1 MTRDIKPLPDVELPE
16 LRQVGKPLRR
26 VDALGKTTGT
36 TVYAGDFEMPNMLH
50 AKVFRSSEPSARIA
64 HLNVSAA
71 EALDGVECVLT
82 AEDLP
87 GGRLATDMPGQTGQE
102 ERKGSKAPVLASDR
116 VRFVGEPIALVAAES
131 LAIAERALDLI
142 EIEYEPLPG
151 VYDPLEAMK
160 PDAPVI
166 YEPDNIVATWKIDK
180 GDVEA
185 GFAEA
190 DQIVENTFTMP
201 FIDHAYLEPEAGV
214 AWVDDQNVIN
224 IRVCTQVVEHFRSIA
239 QAVGVPHNKVHVQGT
254 MIGGGFGGK
263 EDITV
268 EIFLALL
275 TKATCRP
282 VKLVYTREE
291 SILAHSKR
299 HPFIITHRTGVK
311 EDGRITAAEI
321 EMVAN
326 AGAYPYLSPYVSL
339 YATVT
344 ANGPYKVDNLKV
356 DTKAVATN
364 NPFTSAFR
372 GFGAAQAAV
381 AYEQQ
386 MDEVAKALG
395 MDPLAFRKVNYL
407 ETGDRNALGQE
418 IESAVWLEEEAT
430 RALAALDETEARET
444 RFLDRN
450 LVSIGRGFATTMQSY
465 GRIMWFH
472 DTSRSWVGI
481 EQDGTVV
488 VRCGAP
494 DVGAGQVNS
503 LCQIAAEVL
512 GVPLED
518 VTVYNSDSALTPLAG
533 TTTATRQL
541 FMSGNAT
548 LKAARM
554 VREVLIERAAQH
566 FDVAPEAVDLAG
578 RKAFVEND
586 PDRTLPLSDLAKLC
600 AADGMKLQHLAL
612 FTAPFT
618 DQLDPDDL
626 QGDLFPDFTF
636 SAHAV
641 EVAVDTETGEI
652 TVLKSVGC
660 HDVGRA
666 INPTAVAGQIQG
678 GSAQGIGWA
687 LMEEVRVDEGVT
699 QTPSLS
705 EYLIPTAKDLPR
717 TEAIILES
725 GSGVGPFG
733 AKGIGEPSLTPA
745 APAVA
750 NAVAD
755 AIGVRVHDLPITP
768 EKVLDALDRKRRE

>member
-1 MTRDIKPLPDVELPE
+1 MKHDIKPLPDVELPE
-16 LRQVGKPLRR
+16 MRQVGKPLRR
-26 VDALGKTTGT
+26 VDALGKTTGA

-50 AKVFRSSEPSARIA
+50 AKVFRSSEPSARIK
-64 HLNVSAA
+64 LLDVSRAQ
-71 EALDGVECVLT
+71 ELTGVERVLT
-82 AEDLP
+82 AEGLP
-87 GGRLATDMPGQTGQE
+87 DGRLATDMPGQTGQE
-102 ERKGSKAPVLASDR
+102 ERKGSKAPVLASSR
-116 VRFVGEPIALVAAES
+116 VRFVGEPIALVAAET
-131 LAIAERALDLI
+131 LEIAERALELI

-160 PDAPVI
+160 PGAPVV
-166 YEPDNIVATWKIDK
+166 YEPDNVVASWKINK
-180 GDVEA
+180 GNVQA

-190 DQIVENTFTMP
+190 DQIVENTFSTH
-201 FIDHAYLEPEAGV
+201 FVDHAYLEPEAGV

-254 MIGGGFGGK
+254 MLGGGFGGK

-275 TKATCRP
+275 TKATRRP

-299 HPFIITHRTGVK
+299 HPFTITHRTGVK

-321 EMVAN
+321 EMISN
-326 AGAYPYLSPYVSL
+326 AGAYPYLSPYVLL

-344 ANGPYKVDNLKV
+344 ACGPYGVDNLKV
-356 DTKAVATN
+356 DSVSVATN

-372 GFGAAQAAV
+372 GFGGAQAAV

-386 MDEVAKALG
+386 MDEIAKALD
-395 MDPLAFRKVNYL
+395 MDPLELRKVNYL
-407 ETGDRNALGQE
+407 KTGERNAIGQE

-430 RALAALDETEARET
+430 RALAALG
-444 RFLDRN
+444 DRKPDDGPIK
-450 LVSIGRGFATTMQSY
+450 IGRGFATTMQSY

-472 DTSRSWVGI
+472 DTARSWVGI

-541 FMSGNAT
+541 FMSGSAT

-554 VREVLIERAAQH
+554 VREALVERAAQH
-566 FDVAPEAVDLAG
+566 FEVAPEAIDLAD
-578 RKAFVEND
+578 RKAFVEDD
-586 PDRTLPLSDLAKLC
+586 PTHALPLADLAKMC

-618 DQLDPDDL
+618 DQLDPDNL
-626 QGDLFPDFTF
+626 RGDLFPDFTF
-636 SAHAV
+636 SAHAI
-641 EVAVDTETGEI
+641 EVAVDTETGAI
-652 TVLKSVGC
+652 TLLKSVGC

-666 INPTAVAGQIQG
+666 INPTAVEGQIQG

-687 LMEEVRVDEGVT
+687 LTEEVLVEEGVT
-699 QTPSLS
+699 QTPSFS
-705 EYLIPTAKDLPR
+705 EYLIPTAKDLPK

-725 GSGVGPFG
+725 GTGVGPFG

-755 AIGVRVHDLPITP
+755 ALGVRIFELPLTP
-768 EKVLDALDRKRRE
+768 ERVLEALDRNEK

>member
-1 MTRDIKPLPDVELPE
+1 MTYQESYEPKPLPDVELPE

-26 VDALGKTTGT
+26 IDALGKTTGT
-36 TVYAGDFEMPNMLH
+36 TAYAADFEMPRMLH
-50 AKVFRSSEPSARIA
+50 GKVFRSSEPSARI
-64 HLNVSAA
+64 LRLDTSAA
-71 EALDGVECVLT
+71 EALEGVECVLT

-87 GGRLATDMPGQTGQE
+87 GGQLATDMPGQTGRE

-116 VRFVGEPIALVAAES
+116 VRFLGEPIALVAAET
-131 LAIAERALDLI
+131 LETAERALELI
-142 EIEYEPLPG
+142 EIDYEPLPG
-151 VYDPLEAMK
+151 VYDPLEALE
-160 PDAPVI
+160 PGAAGSTQSPVV
-166 YEPDNIVATWKIDK
+166 YEPDNVVATWKIRN

-190 DQIVENTFTMP
+190 DQIVENTFKMP
-201 FIDHAYLEPEAGV
+201 FVDHAYLEPEAGV
-214 AWVDDQNVIN
+214 AWIDDQDVIN

-239 QAVGVPHNKVHVQGT
+239 QAVGVPHNKVHVRGT

-275 TKATCRP
+275 TQATRRP

-299 HPFIITHRTGVK
+299 HPFIITHRTGVR

-344 ANGPYKVDNLKV
+344 ACGPYKVENLKV

-386 MDEVAKALG
+386 MDEVAKALD

-407 ETGDRNALGQE
+407 ETGDRNAIGQE

-430 RALAALDETEARET
+430 RALAALG
-444 RFLDRN
+444 DRTPN
-450 LVSIGRGFATTMQSY
+450 DGPVKVGRGFATTMQSY

-488 VRCGAP
+488 IRCGVP
-494 DVGAGQVNS
+494 DLGAGQASS

-512 GVPLED
+512 GVPMED
-518 VTVYNSDSALTPLAG
+518 VTVYYSDSALTPLAG

-541 FMSGNAT
+541 YMSGNAT
-548 LKAARM
+548 LKASRM
-554 VREVLIERAAQH
+554 VREVLVASSQVEEFRA
-566 FDVAPEAVDLAG
+566 G
-578 RKAFVEND
+578 
-586 PDRTLPLSDLAKLC
+586 
-600 AADGMKLQHLAL
+600 G
-612 FTAPFT
+612 
-618 DQLDPDDL
+618 DQ
-626 QGDLFPDFTF
+626 
-636 SAHAV
+636 
-641 EVAVDTETGEI
+641 E
-652 TVLKSVGC
+652 
-660 HDVGRA
+660 
-666 INPTAVAGQIQG
+666 G
-678 GSAQGIGWA
+678 GT
-687 LMEEVRVDEGVT
+687 GVT
-699 QTPSLS
+699 
-705 EYLIPTAKDLPR
+705 
-717 TEAIILES
+717 
-725 GSGVGPFG
+725 V
-733 AKGIGEPSLTPA
+733 
-745 APAVA
+745 
-750 NAVAD
+750 
-755 AIGVRVHDLPITP
+755 VHL
-768 EKVLDALDRKRRE
+768 RG